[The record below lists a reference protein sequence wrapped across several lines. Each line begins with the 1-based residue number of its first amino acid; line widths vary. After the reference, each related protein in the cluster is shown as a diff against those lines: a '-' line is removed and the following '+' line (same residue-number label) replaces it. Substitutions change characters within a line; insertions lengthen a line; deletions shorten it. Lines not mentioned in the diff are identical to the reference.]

1 MKKKF
6 TNMESRGLPGGPN
19 EMFTY
24 TTGVFSTEGYRDDS
38 PDRHNLFNI
47 INSSDI
53 SMEGVGGPVLGIDTF
68 GNKQMMYPGGEYK
81 FQGDKVFEIP
91 MFEHGGPHDPDDP
104 PSKIITTDQHLAELK
119 AAYEA
124 EAARAREVMENAHA
138 LGLKLATNEENQDTQ
153 LQVAKGFRTQ
163 VTDDGYDLAPR
174 EILISNAQD
183 WEEIG
188 MGFINDPK
196 HWINNLIT
204 KDPMT
209 GKTMYVQRPSSIRTD
224 EYGNRKWVNVRDEDG
239 NLIPRRKRGQGCIG
253 AMCGIFSTAGATQVE
268 DYSTGTGKTTKAGD
282 PIFKQMSNA
291 FWDAN
296 NEAALRAAGFEKV
309 KEGDP
314 ITEGTLARNRNID
327 AKGNPYHSHTAMVNV
342 VNEDGTAV
350 DFTDLQG
357 FIENPGGLSMG
368 ITTSKPYKGYDLEYY
383 NYVGKSPALKKEY
396 EDFLAK
402 VEELRGFDDI
412 ERLPLVKS
420 ELSKRETSSGIPKI
434 IRREESDKPKRNK
447 FFANKRIKRH
457 GGPHDPLSPE
467 YLKSEGFANAVNQ
480 DLDSLLKGWNTD
492 GYDSHWYKGN
502 AESYGVTADQLREF
516 AAKNHPKSFVNAAA
530 YTQAMNKLA
539 NDAGAPNVSN
549 IPFAYNPM
557 VMRTADDDIE
567 YVEYEKPTTLQEE
580 GYIDETGTKAVNLD
594 KDYKTGLAKR
604 YGRNRYDHLVEEK
617 DGGSTLELGNI
628 DPKSRYGQW
637 IKRKVD
643 SGKYIY
649 DSEKDELILKKLH
662 EGGEPGHTHRKK
674 HAWRDVQPS
683 ESNPEYKKDMYT
695 AYLDGD
701 ITKKEYEDH
710 LLKEQIKAY
719 YGESKPSEKEIK
731 RLQHPMNL
739 STPRKLQFGEP
750 GFKEQQERNRGDAAG
765 LVEDFGKGV
774 AHTADEFF
782 VQPVVR
788 TYDKVTT
795 DPLQFAKDIGNTF
808 IDAATYPQELLYEGA
823 DSLFGFDDGSF
834 NMEGKANLL
843 GNPYGSGVGTT
854 LDAALTIPIVK
865 GTTSLI
871 SPAFKTARRELMYH
885 GVNPVDYKPFKK
897 ILRMPRTLLENAI
910 DPAGRPARLF
920 GANKMKD
927 PRHVENVTRM
937 GERRLDAWAE
947 YLGKNQKYNT
957 FDKFADGR
965 YALKDEFAINPK
977 GRGFK
982 HNRTVNNNLVQN
994 ELVADAYTQQADDLL
1009 KAGTIN
1015 EAQHEKLLQEIYDV
1029 SIQDGSKSR
1038 ITISNAFKNKLYKD
1052 MPEKANITREPLKS
1066 YERKRIVQPSTSKEY
1081 DYTIYD
1087 WDYSG
1092 VRGGMS
1098 YNVKLPEKNL
1108 ITDFLKKN
1116 NLKGGVQTTEGL
1128 PGGPNQYK
1136 SNNFIIESHDTWDL
1150 MPFTRRNPRVYVNDP
1165 VQSLKPR
1172 LLDDFEIGPLIGG
1185 KPLNITNRQV
1195 FDRNLR
1201 LLNEAKPFKSEINW
1215 AKWNKDIPKNK
1226 PLMDEYLAI
1235 EENTK
1240 ASGTWMK
1247 NPDGSAFKGT
1257 PEQFVQQQ
1265 SQNFKNAFP
1274 EGAGITH
1281 RGTWQNNTNLK
1292 QGLFTSKEKEFAA
1305 EYAPLSNQKIIKSA
1319 DTKGGGIN
1327 KLYYPKSKKSADID
1341 LRNQDWAGIEL
1352 NKIKSGKD
1360 WARHLEVNIEGQNK
1374 QLATRRK
1381 QLDALTKKIKETGNP
1396 NVIGPRFW
1404 TKKELIESINSIK
1417 NRIEYLKTQQNLPP
1431 IESSKVLEQLK
1442 KAFPGETSTDD
1453 ILDYMIKNDID
1464 NVKLRNIIDDGMGTE
1479 ILINNRPGNRVKSA
1493 VGNDGMFDM
1502 TNPDIYKAL
1511 LPFIFGTALSNQKYG
1526 GSIEAAPPK
1535 LQGGGWLSNFI
1546 RKHTPSFDF
1555 TYGRRGMQDPTMG
1568 PNLRFGSIYGDTR
1581 DSGNYLDLGLN
1592 LGYAV
1597 NANLDPYRSN
1607 FPLTGG
1613 VDATYVGPKMG
1624 RAFRAAVTGGVDW
1637 SPYMGTTA
1645 YFGFAPQFE
1654 AGKKLDEKLRRP
1666 AGRNVF
1672 KKFFDPRSYSL
1683 QTRPLGFFGGMR
1695 ARSQNIGIEGNPPPT
1710 VSGELVGDPF
1720 TNAYT
1725 WTPFDYYQAIA
1736 QQPDF
1741 NAWEAITE
1749 DGGSGIGGPMWGFM
1763 GDLSFRKRLG
1773 DNLSAIL
1780 RAGYTADFIKG
1791 KAQEE
1796 WGNQS
1801 FMGPDGVTA
1810 YTQGSSGDDKVK
1822 LAFDPRFQIGLTYTP
1837 DHRRYRGRSKQI
1849 RDRKI
1854 REDKIIQDVIEKNSS
1869 VEEETEP
1876 KTMSRHPRWLKDGG
1890 QHLDGYKIYKDF
1902 VNGAYD
1908 NTDDYVSAE
1917 AIYDKLNRIHYEDAK
1932 NANMSPANYIMTNII
1947 NA

>member
-1136 SNNFIIESHDTWDL
+1136 SNNFIIESHDIWDL
-1150 MPFTRRNPRVYVNDP
+1150 MPFTRRNPRVYVNDA
-1165 VQSLKPR
+1165 VQRLKPR

-1201 LLNEAKPFKSEINW
+1201 LLNEAP
-1215 AKWNKDIPKNK
+1215 
-1226 PLMDEYLAI
+1226 
-1235 EENTK
+1235 
-1240 ASGTWMK
+1240 
-1247 NPDGSAFKGT
+1247 
-1257 PEQFVQQQ
+1257 V
-1265 SQNFKNAFP
+1265 
-1274 EGAGITH
+1274 
-1281 RGTWQNNTNLK
+1281 
-1292 QGLFTSKEKEFAA
+1292 
-1305 EYAPLSNQKIIKSA
+1305 
-1319 DTKGGGIN
+1319 
-1327 KLYYPKSKKSADID
+1327 
-1341 LRNQDWAGIEL
+1341 
-1352 NKIKSGKD
+1352 
-1360 WARHLEVNIEGQNK
+1360 
-1374 QLATRRK
+1374 
-1381 QLDALTKKIKETGNP
+1381 ET
-1396 NVIGPRFW
+1396 F
-1404 TKKELIESINSIK
+1404 
-1417 NRIEYLKTQQNLPP
+1417 
-1431 IESSKVLEQLK
+1431 
-1442 KAFPGETSTDD
+1442 STDW
-1453 ILDYMIKNDID
+1453 
-1464 NVKLRNIIDDGMGTE
+1464 VKDLLYKE
-1479 ILINNRPGNRVKSA
+1479 RV
-1493 VGNDGMFDM
+1493 
-1502 TNPDIYKAL
+1502 
-1511 LPFIFGTALSNQKYG
+1511 
-1526 GSIEAAPPK
+1526 APPK

-1695 ARSQNIGIEGNPPPT
+1695 ARPQNIGIEGNPPPT

-1725 WTPFDYYQAIA
+1725 WTPFDYNQAIA